1 MFVLRNITLAFVC
14 SWAVL
19 SYSAQ
24 SAGAPKNYADH
35 PDTLLLVDEL
45 VQEEGFDREALITL
59 FAQVETRQSILDAM
73 SRPAEKSKPWYEY
86 RKIFVTSQREKEGV
100 EFYTKHKETFQRAE
114 RELGVPAE
122 IILAIMG
129 VETYYGRITGS
140 YRVMDAL
147 STLAFDYPKRATF
160 FTKELKNY
168 LLLSRE
174 QGVDP
179 LAMKGSYAGA
189 MGYGQFMPSSYRAY
203 AIDFDDDGKID
214 IWNNPVDAI
223 GSVANYFKE
232 HGWKTGE
239 PVVFVAEA
247 ADSAPDELFNTSLK
261 PEKTLAQ
268 YAEAGVSVADGA
280 TLASPLD
287 PNAPVTAIKFE
298 TEDGHEYWLGMHNF
312 YVITRYNHSA
322 MYAMSVYQLSRLLAA
337 QVGG

>member
-1 MFVLRNITLAFVC
+1 MSVLRNSVLVFGFVWC
-14 SWAVL
+14 GML
-19 SYSAQ
+19 Y
-24 SAGAPKNYADH
+24 GADDASKNYSDH
-35 PDTLLLVDEL
+35 PGALAVIDEL
-45 VQEEGFDREALITL
+45 VEDEGFDREELVAI
-59 FAQVETRQSILDAM
+59 FDQVEAKQSILDAM

-86 RKIFVTSQREKEGV
+86 RKIFVTSQREKEGLA
-100 EFYTKHKETFQRAE
+100 FYAKHRETFQRAE

-147 STLAFDYPKRATF
+147 STLAFDYPKRSTF
-160 FTKELKNY
+160 FTKELKSY
-168 LLLSRE
+168 LILSRE

-203 AIDFDDDGKID
+203 AIDFDGDEKID

-223 GSVANYFKE
+223 GSVANYFKK
-232 HGWKTGE
+232 HGWKTGG

-247 ADSAPDELFNTSLK
+247 SESVPDELFNKSLK
-261 PEKTLAQ
+261 PTRSLSYYAGEGVVVAKELAP
-268 YAEAGVSVADGA
+268 
-280 TLASPLD
+280 TTPLD
-287 PNAPVTAIKFE
+287 PESLVTAIKFE

-312 YVITRYNHSA
+312 YVITRYNHSS